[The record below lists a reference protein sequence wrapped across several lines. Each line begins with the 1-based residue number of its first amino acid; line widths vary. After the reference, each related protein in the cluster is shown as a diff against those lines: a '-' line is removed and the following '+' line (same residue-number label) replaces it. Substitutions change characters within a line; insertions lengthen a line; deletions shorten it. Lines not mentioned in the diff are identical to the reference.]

1 MLALAVGTG
10 GLARDGWSANSQIE
24 AIVQEAM
31 AGNPAV
37 IAAREHYDAQG
48 KMPIQAAT
56 LPEPEISLQQ
66 LTVGGARP
74 FEGYE
79 TSDFFYTGF
88 GATQEIPWPDKL
100 RLRSDAASRD
110 FSNERICRSSDG
122 VCAIDG

>member
-66 LTVGGARP
+66 LTVGGA
-74 FEGYE
+74 G
-79 TSDFFYTGF
+79 
-88 GATQEIPWPDKL
+88 
-100 RLRSDAASRD
+100 RLRATRP
-110 FSNERICRSSDG
+110 
-122 VCAIDG
+122 AISFTPDSAPLRKWSVAG